1 MGVNMKY
8 KKILIATILLLT
20 ILSIGAVSA
29 SEDADVLAQDSDA
42 VVSQENAVDDDLSD
56 ATDENALTVSKID
69 YLNSTIE
76 YYDGLVD
83 EEYDG
88 PIILVHAPKQNA
100 FTLFISNWD
109 VEHDHPYFTVG
120 NLQEYEQGFYS
131 ENDNDEWTYYGI
143 TASDLGYFEN
153 CSDGET
159 LSLYLADIM
168 REYATTSN
176 PIGEIEFT
184 VFREE
189 TGFRLADSNDES
201 DGPIVILEIY
211 GTQYSVIDYDN
222 GPVFSIIISGDEKT
236 GKWKPVDELSD
247 AMLYVHS
254 SDDEIECLKVKLS
267 DLDYTA
273 TGSMNNIE
281 HVFYLNDVNN
291 FSGLN
296 EGDFVKFFIL
306 RPPVQD
312 AYSERMI
319 YFSKDGIILK
329 NPDDEDNLDDGPE
342 DEDNT
347 IGAIGI
353 PDRVNDGEI
362 ACYINLPGKQE
373 GDAWVI
379 ADEIA
384 SGRIYIASGDD
395 EIVFLNENLTNF
407 DYEVSFGMVAILETG
422 ISLAD
427 LNNFDGLSDGDTV
440 KFILWK
446 DDGTSDAYEERIIY
460 FEEDG
465 VILVEE
471 SENPFHIELRD
482 ANVVDNDVVLIIA
495 KDQIPEGVDDE
506 FTIVAELWGNEKET
520 SWKISELEADENDTY
535 LWKTGDLGIDE
546 LMWDIDINVDI
557 DIAVIFYEE
566 GEEGPQAR
574 DQVSVYKNPAIV
586 SGEIDLDDDYGA
598 IIFNDLLEDKDVNDT
613 FKVIVKK
620 DGEDFATKT
629 FNLSA
634 LNEIIEEDEDEDESE
649 TRWSIT
655 LGELGIDEIGEYG
668 ILMQFTPKD
677 GGDLLEYQGEFTV
690 VAFGIRVY
698 PEEGDTYES
707 VFDPVFRV
715 GLDENDTGNIAVF
728 VNGTKVFDKNTSD
741 MIYDEFHRGGDYY
754 IKLNDL
760 GITESGFYNAVI
772 NVTARGTS
780 REAEANFFVEVT
792 DNSFEFKDILYL
804 RDNFVEANM
813 GTPVASTLILYIN
826 GTKAGEGRVSD
837 GIRWN
842 ITDDSLTD
850 EYGFLK
856 PGTYEGKI
864 SVGDE
869 TVAEGTFRV
878 LDDSGNINVGIKE
891 TYATDEPIIINFTGS
906 NPKGY
911 VGDYALF
918 IYVDPV
924 YNEEGGFFDEQYW
937 INHLGVDGGLEDI
950 WDGVHNETLWTL
962 EPGEHTLLI
971 EYLCDED
978 YPSNESDYLVKFYNF
993 KVSDGESAIETALTA
1008 DDITTTY
1015 GSGESLVATLKDAD
1029 DNPICGANLTVDFAG
1044 IIQTLL
1050 TDGKGQISLSTSGLV
1065 PKTYVAIIAYDGN
1078 GTYQKSNATGKV
1090 TVNKAQAKIFLR
1102 NALYF
1107 VLQTKMVQVTLWDAN
1122 NKPLAGKTVYI
1133 NLDEFGLKYSGVTD
1147 ANGDAY
1153 IRVGVGFGVH
1163 SATVSF
1169 EGDENY
1175 TGNSKT
1181 GRVRVIKETPSLMLP
1196 GKYTKFKATDKVK
1209 TVKIYLKDRYDKPLL
1224 PGTKVFL
1231 RINGQTYV
1239 GLIDLNGIATINLN
1253 INKAGTYNADLIYL
1267 GNTAYNPVRKNT
1279 RIFIV

>member
-1 MGVNMKY
+1 M
-8 KKILIATILLLT
+8 ATILLLA
-20 ILSIGAVSA
+20 ILSISAVSA
-29 SEDADVLAQDSDA
+29 SDDADVLTQDSDA
-42 VVSQENAVDDDLSD
+42 VVSQDNLIADDLSGAAD
-56 ATDENALTVSKID
+56 DDVLTVSRID

-76 YYDGLVD
+76 YYDGVVD
-83 EEYDG
+83 DDYDG
-88 PIILVHAPKQNA
+88 PIIVVHAPKQNA

-109 VEHDHPYFTVG
+109 VDHDHRSFPVSY
-120 NLQEYEQGFYS
+120 LPEYEQGFYS
-131 ENDNDEWTYYGI
+131 ENDNDEWTYFGI
-143 TASDLGYFEN
+143 TAADLGYFEN

-168 REYATTSN
+168 SEYATTSN
-176 PIGEIEFT
+176 PIGEIELT
-184 VFREE
+184 IFREE
-189 TGFRLADSNDES
+189 NGFRLADSNDES
-201 DGPIVILEIY
+201 DGPKVILEIY
-211 GTQYSVIDYDN
+211 GTQYSIIDYDN
-222 GPVFSIIISGDEKT
+222 GSVFSIIISGDEKS
-236 GKWKPVDELSD
+236 GKWEPVDELSD
-247 AMLYVHS
+247 AVLYVRS
-254 SDDEIECLKVKLS
+254 SDDEIECLNVKLS

-281 HVFYLNDVNN
+281 HIFYLNDVNN

-306 RPPVQD
+306 GSSVKD

-319 YFSKDGIILK
+319 YFSKDGIILE
-329 NPDDEDNLDDGPE
+329 NPNNEDDDPDD
-342 DEDNT
+342 
-347 IGAIGI
+347 
-353 PDRVNDGEI
+353 
-362 ACYINLPGKQE
+362 
-373 GDAWVI
+373 
-379 ADEIA
+379 
-384 SGRIYIASGDD
+384 S
-395 EIVFLNENLTNF
+395 
-407 DYEVSFGMVAILETG
+407 
-422 ISLAD
+422 
-427 LNNFDGLSDGDTV
+427 
-440 KFILWK
+440 
-446 DDGTSDAYEERIIY
+446 
-460 FEEDG
+460 
-465 VILVEE
+465 
-471 SENPFHIELRD
+471 FHIELMD
-482 ANVVDNDVVLIIA
+482 ANVADNDVVLIIA

-506 FTIVAELWGNEKET
+506 FTIVADLWGNEKET
-520 SWKISELEADENDTY
+520 SWKISELEADENGTY
-535 LWKTGDLGIDE
+535 LWKTDDLGIDE
-546 LMWDIDINVDI
+546 LMWDIDCGVDMELT
-557 DIAVIFYEE
+557 VRFYED
-566 GEEGPQAR
+566 GEDGPQASG
-574 DQVSVYKNPAIV
+574 QVNVYKNPAIV
-586 SGEIDLDDDYGA
+586 SGEIDLDDDYGV
-598 IIFNDLLEDKDVNDT
+598 IIFNDLLEDKGVNDA

-620 DGEDFATKT
+620 DGENFATKT

-634 LNEIIEEDEDEDESE
+634 LNEIIEEDEEGDESE

-760 GITESGFYNAVI
+760 SITESGFYNAVI

-813 GTPVASTLILYIN
+813 GTPVSSTLILYIN

-837 GIRWN
+837 GIRWS

-864 SVGDE
+864 SIDDE
-869 TVAEGTFRV
+869 TVAEGIFSV
-878 LDDSGNINVGIKE
+878 LDDSGNIHVDIKE
-891 TYATDEPIIINFTGS
+891 TYDADEPITINTTGS

-924 YNEEGGFFDEQYW
+924 YNEEGGFFEENNW

-950 WDGVHNETLWTL
+950 WEGVHKEVLWTL
-962 EPGEHTLLI
+962 EPGEHTVLI

-978 YPSNESDYLVKFYNF
+978 YPSNQSDYLVKFYNF
-993 KVSDGESAIETALTA
+993 KVSDEESAIETALTA
-1008 DDITTTY
+1008 ENLTTIY

-1044 IIQTLL
+1044 ITQTFL
-1050 TDGKGQISLSTSGLV
+1050 TDGKGQISLSTRGLV

-1090 TVNKAQAKIFLR
+1090 TVNKAQSKIFLR

-1107 VLQTKMVQVTLWDAN
+1107 VLQTKMVQVTLWDSN
-1122 NKPLAGKTVYI
+1122 NKPLAGKTVRI
-1133 NLDEFGLKYSGVTD
+1133 TLDDWGLTYRGVTD

-1153 IRVGVGFGVH
+1153 IRVGVGFGIH

-1175 TGNSKT
+1175 TGTSKT

-1196 GKYTKFKATDKVK
+1196 GAYTKFKATDNVK
-1209 TVKIYLKDRYDKPLL
+1209 TVKLFLKDRYDKPLL
-1224 PGTKVFL
+1224 LGTKVFL

-1239 GLIDLNGIATINLN
+1239 GLIDINGIATINLN